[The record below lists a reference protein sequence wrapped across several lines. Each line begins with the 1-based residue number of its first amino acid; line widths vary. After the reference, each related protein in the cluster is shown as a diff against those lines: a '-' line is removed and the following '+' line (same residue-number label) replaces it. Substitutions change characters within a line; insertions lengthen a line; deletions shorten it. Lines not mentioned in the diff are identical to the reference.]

1 MSFSENLVILVGW
14 LGRDAET
21 RFTTSNVSVTSF
33 SVATEHSYKK
43 DDEWEKET
51 TWHNCVAFN
60 LSDWIKDKLKKG
72 EKVYLR
78 GRISNTSYNDRDG
91 NKKYKSEVMV
101 DSRSIN
107 PLGRR
112 SEASDYSTST
122 QSTSSPPQV
131 EENDEAPF

>member
-1 MSFSENLVILVGW
+1 MSFSENLVILVGG

-21 RFTTSNVSVTSF
+21 RFTTTNVSVTSF

-43 DDEWEKET
+43 NDDWVKDT

-78 GRISNTSYNDRDG
+78 GRISNTSYTDKDG

-101 DSRSIN
+101 DSRTIN

-112 SEASDYSTST
+112 SEASNYSAGSQSQPQT
-122 QSTSSPPQV
+122 Q
-131 EENDEAPF
+131 EDDETPF

>member
-1 MSFSENLVILVGW
+1 MGFSENLVILVGG

-21 RFTTSNVSVTSF
+21 RFTTNNVSVTSF

-43 DDEWEKET
+43 DEDWKDET

-78 GRISNTSYNDRDG
+78 GRISNTSYTDKDG
-91 NKKYKSEVMV
+91 NKRYKSEVIV

-112 SEASDYSTST
+112 SEASNYSSSESATS
-122 QSTSSPPQV
+122 PQV
-131 EENDEAPF
+131 EDNDEVPF